1 MSEKSVAVILKENTI
16 LMEKLVIDGRAFY
29 SLPGGTIEPGE
40 TPEQAVIREL
50 KEETGH
56 ESDDWKFLFKVPSNA
71 TMADNYA
78 YIFTAK
84 NCHKVSALRFLQPS
98 ASLPYPF

>member
-16 LMEKLVIDGRAFY
+16 LMEKIVIDGRAFY

-50 KEETGH
+50 TEECNLDVEVILPLSIVHILKNRTKYTF
-56 ESDDWKFLFKVPSNA
+56 S
-71 TMADNYA
+71 
-78 YIFTAK
+78 FTAALSGNQTKTLFTKTVKSISK
-84 NCHKVSALRFLQPS
+84 N
-98 ASLPYPF
+98 